1 VKSAQPLVFA
11 VWVGC
16 CCGLVAAD
24 PPDPEKVLDEARALA
39 AQGKYEDALQKHL
52 WFHENALKYT
62 PSLAGVRLSFA
73 LDYWIELGTKYPKAK
88 EALVSIRDKNTK
100 AFSEGNGTVAL
111 FHDVR
116 AINDNLN
123 ERSKTVALFK
133 MLHEKFPALAK
144 ACYQFAEKD
153 LAERREYQICISHI
167 PDPLKK
173 FDRIRE
179 TRERTLTFAK
189 DANPPLKDFAET
201 SFAEETCRL
210 IEILVGVN
218 RKTDAEKIREQAMA
232 VRDDPRI
239 REAVE
244 KAMQRQKK

>member
-1 VKSAQPLVFA
+1 M
-11 VWVGC
+11 
-16 CCGLVAAD
+16 
-24 PPDPEKVLDEARALA
+24 
-39 AQGKYEDALQKHL
+39 QKHL

-73 LDYWIELGTKYPKAK
+73 LDYWIELGKKYPKAK

-133 MLHEKFPALAK
+133 MLHEKFPELAK

-153 LAERREYQICISHI
+153 LAEQRI
-167 PDPLKK
+167 PDLH
-173 FDRIRE
+173 
-179 TRERTLTFAK
+179 
-189 DANPPLKDFAET
+189 
-201 SFAEETCRL
+201 
-210 IEILVGVN
+210 
-218 RKTDAEKIREQAMA
+218 
-232 VRDDPRI
+232 
-239 REAVE
+239 
-244 KAMQRQKK
+244 